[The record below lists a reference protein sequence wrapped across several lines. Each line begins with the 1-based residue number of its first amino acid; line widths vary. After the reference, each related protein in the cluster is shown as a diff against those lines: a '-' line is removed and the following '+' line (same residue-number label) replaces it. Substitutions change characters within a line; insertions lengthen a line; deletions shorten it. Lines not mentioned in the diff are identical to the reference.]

1 MNYVEPKVIF
11 QKKIRELE
19 QGNANVFVI
28 LKKIHIQLI
37 PK

>member
-11 QKKIRELE
+11 QKNIRKLE
-19 QGNANVFVI
+19 QGNANVFMI
-28 LKKIHIQLI
+28 LEKIHIQLI